1 MIQTLRAGTIEIQ
14 RKSTMSGASH
24 ELTKEKIDGA
34 ISLCKSYA
42 ETRRDQMQ
50 RGLNDF
56 NVFTCLLNEYDE
68 VRLHSRFIH
77 SLLDINGSHGQ
88 GDFFLGLF
96 LKECKLDDV
105 GMNTKN
111 CRVYKEYNNIDLY
124 ITDGSRHIII
134 ENKIYAGPQDKQI
147 ERYIETIK
155 EENQDDDL
163 SKNLVVV
170 YLSLNRDEPDEKSLG
185 KYRIVENEIVNKA
198 EKSEKYRFLSIH
210 YNKGR
215 YNKEILD
222 WIRSCKTQVSNIT
235 NLSIGLT
242 QYEEVILSLSGEKK
256 DKLMN
261 LKDYIKQNHKDNELA
276 VLRDLRE
283 ISTQFISLRESLIEE
298 VFNKSGELLKK
309 EFADGWDVKLEPK
322 YSPKR
327 FWVPLEI
334 KQSERKEPHPALA
347 FFLEFEEKDGHDPI
361 YGVAKTH
368 DYVKPNWFSGNES
381 LIGQQEL
388 SRKSNWW
395 PAYDYYCKDDIF
407 NCVVDRGVDK
417 TAEDIV
423 KKLSTVF
430 ENYREF
436 VEKCNE
442 NARNRM
448 TPH

>member
-1 MIQTLRAGTIEIQ
+1 
-14 RKSTMSGASH
+14 MSETSH
-24 ELTKEKIDGA
+24 ELTKEKIDDA

-42 ETRRDQMQ
+42 KTRRDQMQ

-56 NVFTCLLNEYDE
+56 NVFTCLLEKHDE
-68 VRLHSRFIH
+68 VKLHSRFIH
-77 SLLDINGSHGQ
+77 SLLDINGAHGQ
-88 GDFFLGLF
+88 GDLF
-96 LKECKLDDV
+96 LRLFLQKCGLDDV
-105 GMNTKN
+105 GMNTNN

-124 ITDGSRHIII
+124 MTDGSRHIII
-134 ENKIYAGPQDKQI
+134 ENKIYAGPQDRQI

-155 EENQDDDL
+155 EENPDDDDL
-163 SKNLVVV
+163 SGNLVVV
-170 YLSLNRDEPDEKSLG
+170 YLSLDRDRPDEKSLG
-185 KYRIVENEIVNKA
+185 NYQIVKDSQGNCQIVNGAKR
-198 EKSEKYRFLSIH
+198 YRFLSIH
-210 YNKGR
+210 YDHN
-215 YNKEILD
+215 NQEILD

-242 QYEEVILSLSGEKK
+242 QYEEVILSLYGRKE

-261 LKDYIKQNHKDNELA
+261 LKKYIEENYKGNELD

-298 VFNKSGELLKK
+298 VFRKSGELLIL
-309 EFADGWDVKLEPK
+309 EEIPEGWEVVVLET

-327 FWVPLEI
+327 YWVPLEI
-334 KQSERKEPHPALA
+334 KQSKLKEPHPALA
-347 FFLEFEEKDGHDPI
+347 FFLQFEKKDGHDPI

-368 DYVKPNWFSGNES
+368 PDVELNWFSGNES
-381 LIGQQEL
+381 LMKVREKIGQKEL

-395 PAYDYYCKDDIF
+395 PAYDYYCRDNIF
-407 NCVVDRGVDK
+407 DCVVDYGVDK

-436 VEKCNE
+436 VEECNE
-442 NARNRM
+442 KRRLR
-448 TPH
+448 PEQS